1 MVLTRLFKIQLKEL
15 QGVSREGHSNIEEFK
30 IWNIDNVKPYGK
42 TIAATRVSEMYLKN
56 NKRSRSNIRL
66 VIMKMQ
72 KVLTA
77 FRFTVRPSYK
87 IFVKVDKTCIITLH
101 KYRIKG
107 IDKLLN
113 FFRPEM

>member
-1 MVLTRLFKIQLKEL
+1 
-15 QGVSREGHSNIEEFK
+15 
-30 IWNIDNVKPYGK
+30 
-42 TIAATRVSEMYLKN
+42 
-56 NKRSRSNIRL
+56 
-66 VIMKMQ
+66 MQ

-113 FFRPEM
+113 FFIPEMYLINLTSIIYYKASLKAQPNK